1 MTESWG
7 HQQGQAPITYRVLF
21 PTSSPIKPKE
31 KSDDLGCRDLTLSPS
46 DHGYTMQPP
55 EPSFQAFCSFHAGNE
70 VLSSTAQHKAWRL
83 DAQKPKV
90 LNVKHCSPRGSQA
103 HLLLA
108 RLMLKIASTLCFC
121 EKGLAGGGAG
131 TLGLRRNLK
140 QGEAGFRDG
149 LVSSGDGRLPPYSDS
164 CWLPGVVEEIPASEV
179 CHREVEQI
187 KSGSSGSLL

>member
-1 MTESWG
+1 MPSAQSPSFYWEMTESWG

-121 EKGLAGGGAG
+121 EKGLAGGWFCLCVCVCVHSAYP
-131 TLGLRRNLK
+131 
-140 QGEAGFRDG
+140 GF
-149 LVSSGDGRLPPYSDS
+149 PYSPS
-164 CWLPGVVEEIPASEV
+164 
-179 CHREVEQI
+179 
-187 KSGSSGSLL
+187 